1 MKSDSFSGLT
11 LGELQHQCVQRFSG
25 RPFLTMAPRGETLSY
40 DEFESRTNQIAH
52 GLIDYLDVLPS
63 HTAIMLENSPQYLA
77 ITYALKKIGSIE
89 VSINR
94 TFRGASLARTIKLT
108 NTPVLITSSSHFE
121 AVHAV
126 IGELDNVAIL
136 MVLDGEEKAKELF
149 PNQNIVSFETIPV
162 ENDSHIC
169 LLYISDAADE

>member
-1 MKSDSFSGLT
+1 
-11 LGELQHQCVQRFSG
+11 
-25 RPFLTMAPRGETLSY
+25 
-40 DEFESRTNQIAH
+40 
-52 GLIDYLDVLPS
+52 
-63 HTAIMLENSPQYLA
+63 MLENSPQYLA

-149 PNQNIVSFETIPV
+149 PNQTIVSFETIPV
-162 ENDSHIC
+162 ENDSHI
-169 LLYISDAADE
+169 YNGTSDLSPASIMFTSGTTGVSKGCANRIPMR